1 MYHIYTYVYVCI
13 CVFVVCVCVCVS
25 QARYLYYQAKLLRL
39 YRISIPI
46 SSLRNKFNKVDLK
59 IVLL

>member
-1 MYHIYTYVYVCI
+1 MCMYVSVCLW
-13 CVFVVCVCVCVS
+13 CVCVCVS

-59 IVLL
+59 IVHL

>member
-1 MYHIYTYVYVCI
+1 MCMYVYVCLCFE
-13 CVFVVCVCVCVS
+13 CVCVCVCVCVS

-59 IVLL
+59 IVHL